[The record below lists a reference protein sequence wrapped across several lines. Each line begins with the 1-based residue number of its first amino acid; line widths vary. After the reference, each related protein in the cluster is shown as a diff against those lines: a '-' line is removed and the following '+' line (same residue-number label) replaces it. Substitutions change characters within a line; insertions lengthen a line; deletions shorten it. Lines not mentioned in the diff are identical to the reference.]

1 MLLHLKCD
9 VFGRSLLQE
18 GAQDMEKRGGGGGGG
33 GEGGD
38 EQLNLSNPF
47 VGED

>member
-1 MLLHLKCD
+1 MLLIFKCD
-9 VFGRSLLQE
+9 IFGRSLLQE
-18 GAQDMEKRGGGGGGG
+18 GTQDMEKRGVGGGGGG
-33 GEGGD
+33 GGGD